1 MTLFSRRL
9 FAILALCLLICL
21 RYAVAQP
28 APTVPTPFEGLV
40 PAAFD
45 DGLRLVE
52 LKVRDGDAPPWRT
65 IEWRPADAGAAP
77 RREQVSVREG
87 LRAMY
92 AYPDSQYFANVK
104 VETSMPGHYDKDRA
118 VVIESIEQGYRAVRA
133 RLDAYLAAHP
143 EAAAKVA
150 AHGAPGRE
158 PMAFERLEVN
168 GIEVV
173 SYTDNVLGLSGGTI
187 SQIQFFVPGR
197 QTIVTAYLLNQKQSK
212 FKDIEDFLRLRAAF
226 IQGYTAYL
234 AR

>member
-9 FAILALCLLICL
+9 FAILALCLLPAL
-21 RYAVAQP
+21 AHP
-28 APTVPTPFEGLV
+28 APAVPAPFEGLV

-45 DGLRLVE
+45 DGLELVE
-52 LKVRDGDAPPWRT
+52 LKVRDVDAPPWRT
-65 IEWRPADAGAAP
+65 IEWRPGDAGAAP
-77 RREQVSVREG
+77 RREQVSVRDG

-104 VETSMPGHYDKDRA
+104 VETSMPGHYEKDRA
-118 VVIESIEQGYRAVRA
+118 LVIEAIEQGYKAVRA

-150 AHGAPGRE
+150 AHTAPGRE
-158 PMAFERLEVN
+158 PMAFERLQVN

-173 SYTDNVLGLSGGTI
+173 SYTDNVLGLTGGTV

-197 QTIVTAYLLNQKQSK
+197 ATIVTAYLLNQKQAK
-212 FKDIEDFLRLRAAF
+212 FKDIEDFLRLRSAF
-226 IQGYTAYL
+226 IQGYTAQL